1 MDLGALGHT
10 IVAISS
16 RHADDTNYH
25 INFYKVI
32 EAEPGV
38 YEIFDYKI
46 DAIQIPITTE
56 PLDAQ
61 FQYGS
66 FIWTNT
72 DWFGKRTL
80 REVKICNSLEF
91 YDRELQRC
99 RPCPDGN
106 QGSAGFQ

>member
-99 RPCPDGN
+99 RPCPGDN
-106 QGSAGFQ
+106 QGTAGFQ